1 MNLILI
7 GLNAY
12 RESLRKKTLIAFLL
26 FAMLLIGGST
36 FLTVLSPGEEV
47 KMVKDVC
54 LSCISFFGMLIAVF
68 AAGAL
73 IPGEMDNRTIYT
85 ILSKPLRRI
94 TYLLG
99 KYLGAQLTILLNIIL
114 MSLLF
119 LLILFLQSKRYVD
132 EETGANFSLTALVT
146 VKAMLLVYFELLV
159 LSALAFAV
167 STLSTSATL
176 PVISGVFIYIVGHS
190 VDYLKNLSEHSAS
203 DFMSFV
209 IRTFYLILPNFSN
222 FYMRNQL
229 AHNDPYVPQGISKLF
244 IYALLYAGFGIF
256 IGYLLFRKKDM

>member
-1 MNLILI
+1 VNLIVI

-12 RESLRKKTLIAFLL
+12 RESIRRKTLIAFLL
-26 FAMLLIGGST
+26 FAMLLIGSST

-68 AAGAL
+68 TAGAL
-73 IPGEMDNRTIYT
+73 IPGEMDNRTIHT

-99 KYLGAQLTILLNIIL
+99 KYFGAQLTILLNIVL

-119 LLILFLQSKRYVD
+119 ILILFLQSRRYVD
-132 EETGANFSLTALVT
+132 KEAGASFSITAIIT
-146 VKAMLLVYFELLV
+146 SKAMLLVYFELLV

-176 PVISGVFIYIVGHS
+176 PVIVGIFIYIVGHS

-203 DFMSFV
+203 ELMSLV
-209 IRTFYLILPNFSN
+209 IRLFYLILPNFSN
-222 FYMRNQL
+222 FYLRNQL
-229 AHNDPYVPQGISKLF
+229 VHNDPYVPQGIIKL
-244 IYALLYAGFGIF
+244 LLYAVLYAVFGLLIAY
-256 IGYLLFRKKDM
+256 ILFRKKDM

>member
-1 MNLILI
+1 MNLIII

-12 RESLRKKTLIAFLL
+12 RESIRRKTLIAFLL
-26 FAMLLIGGST
+26 FAMLLIGSST

-47 KMVKDVC
+47 KIVKDVC

-73 IPGEMDNRTIYT
+73 IPGEMDNRTIHT
-85 ILSKPLRRI
+85 ILSKPMRRI

-99 KYLGAQLTILLNIIL
+99 KYFGAQLTILLNIVL

-119 LLILFLQSKRYVD
+119 LLILFLQSKRYTAQ
-132 EETGANFSLTALVT
+132 TGVPYSITALVAS
-146 VKAMLLVYFELLV
+146 KAMLLVYFELLV

-176 PVISGVFIYIVGHS
+176 PVIAGIFIYIVGHS
-190 VDYLKNLSEHSAS
+190 VNYLKNLSEHSAS
-203 DFMSFV
+203 ELMSFV
-209 IRTFYLILPNFSN
+209 IRQFYLILPNFSN

-229 AHNDPYVPQGISKLF
+229 VHNDPYVPQGIAKLL
-244 IYALLYAGFGIF
+244 IYALLYAGTGLLIAY
-256 IGYLLFRKKDM
+256 ILFRKKDM